1 MTELIDTFRDRASAR
16 NNIQTYR
23 ETTNYAVYKLV
34 SKRKETFNLYKEYSC
49 LLIVLTLSIDILGL
63 VRALPFTRRMLVHS
77 EDTSYMICK

>member
-34 SKRKETFNLYKEYSC
+34 SKRKETFNLCKEYSC
-49 LLIVLTLSIDILGL
+49 LLTVL
-63 VRALPFTRRMLVHS
+63 R
-77 EDTSYMICK
+77 